1 MIIFNKQGGRI
12 LTVTVDDNS
21 YRHRAVMGDNNLTLY
36 YSLPEHIE
44 LPVGAYC
51 DYQGQ
56 RYFLKRP
63 EAFKMQHS
71 RNYEYTVT
79 METYQDD
86 AKIWKFRNPVDG
98 RLKFSLTAK
107 PKEHL
112 QMFID
117 NMNRRDTGW
126 TIGECIDG
134 EEKVINY
141 DHAFCWD
148 ALCQIAEAFDT
159 EFEFDNKRVSLKKV
173 EYNKSNPL
181 PLSYGRGN
189 GFRSG
194 LGRANYSEQ
203 PPVEILFVQGGS
215 KNIDPSKYGHS
226 ELRLPVNQT
235 LMFDGNT
242 FEGEV
247 GFNQASA
254 RKYISDDMGLSIRRL
269 DKTLSSLAEDSLDC
283 SSIYPKRVGTITEVI
298 TVDAG
303 NNFYDI
309 TDTTIPENLNFEDCL
324 IEGEK
329 MTIIFQDGM
338 LAGKEFEVKYYHQSK
353 TINGKTKKAR
363 RFEIVPQEID
373 GQTMPNATFAP
384 EKGKKYAVF
393 HCALPEAYV
402 NAHKTASDPKSGAE
416 WDMFREAVR
425 YMYDHE
431 EQTFTFSGTLD
442 GLWAKKDWIN
452 IGGRIRLGGYVL
464 FSDDN
469 FQKEGVKIRIIGIK
483 DYINNPHSPEIELS
497 NNTVSAGFSTTIQ
510 SLTSQ
515 EVLTEEYHK
524 ESLQYTKRRFRDAK
538 ETMTMLSEA
547 MLDNF
552 TNAINPVA
560 IQTMQALVGDESLQF
575 RFVSGTQNPQTVSH
589 NISYDKANKQLHCPA
604 GLLQHLTLGI
614 ESISSHHESN
624 EYLFWQV
631 SEYLSG
637 SLETPESKYY
647 LYAKVKIYDKT
658 TTPKGTGEFYLSE
671 TAKKMTAESGYYY
684 LLVGVLNSEYDG
696 ERSFATLYGY
706 TEVLPGRI
714 TTDRVV
720 SGDGQSYF
728 DMVANAL
735 KLGDRL
741 AFNVDGDNELLLK
754 GTLVQS
760 QSGDTS
766 VIGCYRGDYNPT
778 YTYYNGDEV
787 TYTIEKCTS
796 LYRYIN
802 TVPSSGHAPTETVYW
817 QVQAKGSKGEPG
829 INGISPNTA
838 YKSTVFLRSNTA
850 PQKPTGGSYSNPVP
864 IGWSDGIPTGEM
876 KLWASTRIFSSDGKA
891 PQQSSWTDPRQMTDT
906 ADFDVEFSSV
916 ANPSNPVGHPNTNTQ
931 WSNESSDETIW
942 MATSKKSNG
951 VWSDWQVSRI
961 KGENGQN
968 GTSIKVKGTFYQRF
982 ASRAEYDEAL
992 TIRGCYYLIDHDEVL
1007 NEDCVVVFTSLRNLI
1022 GVGYKTTYTPAEEG
1036 DAWVLNSDGHL
1047 YIANGEEGWQDI
1059 GQFKGDTGNPGS
1071 PGKNAYVHFKFA
1083 NSLTTN
1089 DWTAN
1094 NGETPGEYI
1103 GIYADNNP
1111 TDQLVWG
1118 LYTWSRWTGQDGLGY
1133 EFIYKRTSSSTPP
1146 ATPTETSQNNGF
1158 VPTGW
1163 TDDPTGVTSTY
1174 PYEWICYRKKTEGVW
1189 GSFIGSSTDNT
1200 KAALWAK
1207 YGQTGSPGA
1216 AGNYTEY
1223 RFAVNGSTTTPPD
1236 LVTIALN
1243 PSGWSTTMPT
1253 VSKGIYLWMTKAIK
1267 NGAGTALVSTWSTP
1281 VRMTP
1286 QDGQDGEN
1294 GYSPA
1299 LVFRGFYSASKVY
1312 YGNTNRVDCVR
1323 ASDGAYYVARIDAPD
1338 GIIGFS
1344 NIPPTN
1350 TAYWNQFGSSFESVA
1365 TGLLLAENANIANLI
1380 FRNERLESRTETNG
1394 VPNFFID
1401 GLKNI
1406 ASFAAGKVVFDGTGA
1421 RIGWLF
1427 IDGKDLVGVDND
1439 GIERMRLTPNSLPS
1453 VNAAGKTTDLIVK
1466 DYGGNANFIGET
1478 TTEVAFQYSAH
1489 YDEGRDDYYTT
1500 EDNTL
1505 YGYVEFDITENSTRV
1520 DIGSLQANSVLKD
1533 IGGNNIPNNKISE
1546 HLYANI
1552 LKKSGN
1558 NWDMIGSVALSQ
1570 GQGEITIPTA
1580 GRIRVEIYLTVHVTG
1595 YSSWN
1600 GELYVMSQGFQAKT
1614 AKEEVFIAKNGF
1626 MAIYNSNYLRFHS
1639 GEGFIVRVGNYGL
1652 RITSSGVQKT
1662 TNGGNTWVNI

>member
-850 PQKPTGGSYSNPVP
+850 PKKPTGGSYSNPVP
-864 IGWSDGIPTGEM
+864 IGWSDGIPTGEI

-968 GTSIKVKGTFYQRF
+968 GTSINVQGTFHQKF
-982 ASRAEYDEAL
+982 TSRAAYAAAVTE
-992 TIRGCYYLIDHDEVL
+992 RGKFYLIDHDETL
-1007 NEDCVVVFTSLRNLI
+1007 NKDCVVVFTSQRQLA
-1022 GVGYKTTYTPAEEG
+1022 GVGYKTTYTPAEIG
-1036 DAWVLNSDGHL
+1036 DAWVYNVDGHL

-1059 GQFKGDTGNPGS
+1059 GQFKGDKGDTGDK
-1071 PGKNAYVHFKFA
+1071 GKNAYVHIKFA
-1083 NSLTTN
+1083 NSLTPN

-1094 NGETPGEYI
+1094 NGETPGAYI
-1103 GIYADNNP
+1103 GIYADNNVA
-1111 TDQLVWG
+1111 DQLVWG
-1118 LYTWSRWTGQDGLGY
+1118 LYQWTKWQGQDGYGY
-1133 EFIYKRTSSSTPP
+1133 EYIYKLTASGTAPD
-1146 ATPTETSQNNGF
+1146 TPTDISQ
-1158 VPTGW
+1158 
-1163 TDDPTGVTSTY
+1163 TDDYVPNGWFDNPPTITEAN
-1174 PYEWICYRKKTEGVW
+1174 PYCWVCYRMKTDGKW
-1189 GSFIGSSTDNT
+1189 GAFIGSAENPK
-1200 KAALWAK
+1200 KAALWAR
-1207 YGQTGSPGA
+1207 YGQTGETGPKGDFYEHRYKAYASPIQA
-1216 AGNYTEY
+1216 PPYTAGSRT
-1223 RFAVNGSTTTPPD
+1223 AGTGWTTS
-1236 LVTIALN
+1236 L
-1243 PSGWSTTMPT
+1243 PT
-1253 VSKGIYLWMTKAIK
+1253 VTTGWYLWMT
-1267 NGAGTALVSTWSTP
+1267 TALISGKTNALIGTWSTP
-1281 VRMTP
+1281 VRISGT
-1286 QDGQDGEN
+1286 N
-1294 GYSPA
+1294 GGKGDNGLSPA
-1299 LVFRGFYSASKVY
+1299 LNFRGDYSTSAQY
-1312 YGNTNRVDCVR
+1312 YGNRYRVDAVKYN
-1323 ASDGAYYVARIDAPD
+1323 GKYYVARVDAAPD
-1338 GIIGFS
+1338 YANNETF
-1344 NIPPTN
+1344 NIAPPDKSK
-1350 TAYWNQFGSSFESVA
+1350 WNPFGASFESVA
-1365 TGLLLAENANIANLI
+1365 TQLLLAENANIAGWI
-1380 FRNERLESRTETNG
+1380 FRNGQLESEAQNSDGKAMMFLNG
-1394 VPNFFID
+1394 KKGEARMNGILQLSCAYQGVITDANLFWLPRVTSNTRLSLTHDRDDI
-1401 GLKNI
+1401 
-1406 ASFAAGKVVFDGTGA
+1406 GKVVRMYNSGNIGDKPYLIRTPIFGIKTTGNMTVNDGTLAGDIPLVRVEPKEVVEFTCFRQPTNKFDIQGA
-1421 RIGWLF
+1421 WVVTNRYTLEENRQTGAQGRFPRMLAMGRIKGATVTKGSNAVP
-1427 IDGKDLVGVDND
+1427 ISGK
-1439 GIERMRLTPNSLPS
+1439 
-1453 VNAAGKTTDLIVK
+1453 
-1466 DYGGNANFIGET
+1466 Y
-1478 TTEVAFQYSAH
+1478 
-1489 YDEGRDDYYTT
+1489 YDGRDLSSLMTVTRQKAGYY
-1500 EDNTL
+1500 
-1505 YGYVEFDITENSTRV
+1505 
-1520 DIGSLQANSVLKD
+1520 Q
-1533 IGGNNIPNNKISE
+1533 
-1546 HLYANI
+1546 
-1552 LKKSGN
+1552 
-1558 NWDMIGSVALSQ
+1558 
-1570 GQGEITIPTA
+1570 
-1580 GRIRVEIYLTVHVTG
+1580 IR
-1595 YSSWN
+1595 YSSGLIESN
-1600 GELYVMSQGFQAKT
+1600 AMIFCTGFGQNMKGAIT
-1614 AKEEVFIAKNGF
+1614 NQSDTGF
-1626 MAIYNSNYLRFHS
+1626 DMYASDDSALNDSDINFMILDYDWWFDYKSL
-1639 GEGFIVRVGNYGL
+1639 
-1652 RITSSGVQKT
+1652 
-1662 TNGGNTWVNI
+1662 